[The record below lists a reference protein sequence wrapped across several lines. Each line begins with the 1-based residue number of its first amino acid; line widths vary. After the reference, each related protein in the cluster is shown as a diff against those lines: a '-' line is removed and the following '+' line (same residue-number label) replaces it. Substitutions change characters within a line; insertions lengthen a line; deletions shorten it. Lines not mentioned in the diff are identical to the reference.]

1 VNTGTNTGATLG
13 IDPKE
18 IERQIQYIDSLAEE
32 DARGKA
38 FETFADYIFTSL
50 GCPTRHNI
58 TSPMHSEQ
66 IDLAAVHMG
75 ALNPL
80 PTFFLVECKYWD
92 KKVGSSAVGYFL
104 NTCRS
109 RKARLSI
116 IMAKNGLTGNA
127 KEATAAHSLAYGAS
141 SEGVYLIVLTL
152 ADLQS
157 VKNNQ
162 ELIDLLIR
170 AWIQAL
176 ASGGVGLS

>member
-1 VNTGTNTGATLG
+1 MSTSTNAGMNPG
-13 IDPKE
+13 IDPNE
-18 IERQIQYIDSLAEE
+18 INRRLTHIDSLADE

-38 FETFADYIFTSL
+38 FESLADYLFASL
-50 GCPTRHNI
+50 GCPTRRNI
-58 TSPMHSEQ
+58 TSPMHAEQ

-92 KKVGSSAVGYFL
+92 KKVGSAAVGYFL

-109 RKARLSI
+109 RNAKLCI
-116 IMAKNGLTGNA
+116 ILAKNGLSGIS
-127 KEATAAHSLAYGAS
+127 EQATAAHSLAYGAS
-141 SEGVYLIVLTL
+141 SDGIHLIVLTL
-152 ADLQS
+152 DDITN
-157 VKNNQ
+157 VTNNQ
-162 ELIDLLIR
+162 DLIDLLIR